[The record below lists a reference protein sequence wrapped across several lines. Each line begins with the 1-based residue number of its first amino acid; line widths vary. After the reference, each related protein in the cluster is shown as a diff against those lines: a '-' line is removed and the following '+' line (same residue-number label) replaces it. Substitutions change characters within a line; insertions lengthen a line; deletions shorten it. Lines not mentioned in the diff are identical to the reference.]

1 MTVAPRLPPQRL
13 PADVRNE
20 RSLAAHRAWADAQ
33 HTFSP
38 APDREARAESRAM
51 KEANDAWRGLLRDQ
65 AEPLPR
71 RSRTPP
77 RRPRP
82 RRRAPTVPAAPAFR
96 TALRAVSYT
105 HLTLPTKA

>member
-51 KEANDAWRGLLRDQ
+51 KEANDAWRGALRDQ

-71 RSRTPP
+71 RSRRPLPPKLAPRLPPPP
-77 RRPRP
+77 RSSLIACWLANTA
-82 RRRAPTVPAAPAFR
+82 RR
-96 TALRAVSYT
+96 L
-105 HLTLPTKA
+105 LPS

>member
-13 PADVRNE
+13 PADERNE
-20 RSLAAHRAWADAQ
+20 RSLAAHRAWADAP

-51 KEANDAWRGLLRDQ
+51 KEANDAWRGALRDQ

-71 RSRTPP
+71 RSRTPRENGP
-77 RRPRP
+77 IL
-82 RRRAPTVPAAPAFR
+82 TDQAAPDTFTR
-96 TALRAVSYT
+96 
-105 HLTLPTKA
+105 

>member
-13 PADVRNE
+13 PADERNA
-20 RSLAAHRAWADAQ
+20 RSLAAHRAWADAP

-51 KEANDAWRGLLRDQ
+51 KEAHDAWRGQLRDQ

-71 RSRTPP
+71 RSRLPP
-77 RRPRP
+77 RRPGRKC
-82 RRRAPTVPAAPAFR
+82 RA
-96 TALRAVSYT
+96 
-105 HLTLPTKA
+105 